1 MKPCTDAP
9 CFNFP
14 ISFAGLLILISK
26 RIANSIN
33 VAYAC
38 IFAAGALLAA
48 ALLHIIPEALEG
60 LESKFDDLHELGI
73 SAGIALLGG
82 LFFGIVLHAFV
93 EARHSHG
100 PESHQHLHD
109 ADMGGQQGDAVVA
122 AGKTGLDHKHLQ
134 PPLTRQ
140 AQVDGAV
147 TGTDDCHSTTTRPLS
162 VPEKGIGAQ
171 NLQVLM
177 DARRGKVL
185 TDIMTLQPVCWN
197 VILGDL
203 VHNFADGVTIGAAFL
218 GCSSTIGWTVTASA
232 VLHEIPHE
240 IADFMAL
247 INGGMSTT
255 QVRLDT
261 SKYISFL
268 VNAPFVVIMH
278 ARNCLPITSAPNKA
292 FGLK

>member
-93 EARHSHG
+93 EASHSHG

-109 ADMGGQQGDAVVA
+109 ADMGGQQGDSVVA
-122 AGKTGLDHKHLQ
+122 AGKTGLDHKHLH
-134 PPLTRQ
+134 PSLTRQ